1 VTIRYRLYLLQALPL
16 LVPLTDLTKDVLSE
30 LYSKHVLSLLDR
42 SIALYI
48 YIAADNLLNLFL
60 TISGTSLC
68 NCVTNT
74 RIDRYY
80 KIDDNFVLII

>member
-1 VTIRYRLYLLQALPL
+1 MAFGERELLKVRDIELPF
-16 LVPLTDLTKDVLSE
+16 V
-30 LYSKHVLSLLDR
+30 
-42 SIALYI
+42 
-48 YIAADNLLNLFL
+48 LNLFL

>member
-1 VTIRYRLYLLQALPL
+1 
-16 LVPLTDLTKDVLSE
+16 
-30 LYSKHVLSLLDR
+30 
-42 SIALYI
+42 LYI

-80 KIDDNFVLII
+80 KIDDNFVLIIRVQVSYNLLQTLFIVVMISGAFEVFV